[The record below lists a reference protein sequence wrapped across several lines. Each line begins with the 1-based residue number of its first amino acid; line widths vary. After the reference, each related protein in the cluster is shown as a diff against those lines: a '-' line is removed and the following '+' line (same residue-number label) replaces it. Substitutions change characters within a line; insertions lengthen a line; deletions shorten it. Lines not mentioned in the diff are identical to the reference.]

1 MLISREAKVI
11 HCLDKTADE
20 NLPTGVFESPEAA
33 DLSQP
38 GSREV
43 SQGDSISYG
52 GCSVPMKTGSYVSS
66 AGKGL
71 WLYTINATRSLLG
84 MGSIPFAV
92 RIRWIQ
98 VEGKDFWEV
107 LPLPCS

>member
-1 MLISREAKVI
+1 MI

-52 GCSVPMKTGSYVSS
+52 GCSVPMKTGSVCQL
-66 AGKGL
+66 G
-71 WLYTINATRSLLG
+71 WERSLVVHNQWNQKSG
-84 MGSIPFAV
+84 WDGVCAF
-92 RIRWIQ
+92 
-98 VEGKDFWEV
+98 
-107 LPLPCS
+107 CSKN